1 MKQHVKIICD
11 SSHKL
16 VKVWTNGKQ
25 TEQKIFS
32 SSRKARIYTEEQIA
46 HYTLLSCKV
55 DVYYM

>member
-11 SSHKL
+11 SSRKC
-16 VKVWTNGKQ
+16 VDVWTNSKR

-46 HYTLLSCKV
+46 HYISLNYKV